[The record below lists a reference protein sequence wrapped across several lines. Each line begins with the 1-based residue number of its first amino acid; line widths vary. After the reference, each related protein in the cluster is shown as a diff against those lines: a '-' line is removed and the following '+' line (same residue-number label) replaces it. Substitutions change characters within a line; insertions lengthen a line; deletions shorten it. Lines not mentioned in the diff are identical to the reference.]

1 MSGSY
6 KMSDYFYTNSTEP
19 DLVNLNYQVHDDIQK
34 IANRN
39 IKRKMFEA
47 YKRGLED
54 ENHWCHKWD
63 DLPFIGR
70 YRRIKRF
77 LIWYNEY
84 MEKDK

>member
-1 MSGSY
+1 M
-6 KMSDYFYTNSTEP
+6 TER
-19 DLVNLNYQVHDDIQK
+19 VYNLNYQIHDVVQL
-34 IANRN
+34 IAKRN
-39 IKRKMFEA
+39 IKRKMFEV

-54 ENHWCHKWD
+54 ENHWNHMWN

-77 LIWYNEY
+77 LIWFDEY